1 MNIKSNIKGDSSLTD
16 SGFRRCQ
23 KFILEKN
30 RIALEELEEHSTMEL
45 LKRRYDLNAKTP
57 KRKVS
62 LWKTI
67 KGWLGYV

>member
-1 MNIKSNIKGDSSLTD
+1 MNIKSNIKGDSGLTD
-16 SGFRRCQ
+16 SGFHRSQ

-30 RIALEELEEHSTMEL
+30 RIALDELEEYSTMEI
-45 LKRRYDLNAKTP
+45 LKRRYELNAKTP

-67 KGWLGYV
+67 KGWFGYV